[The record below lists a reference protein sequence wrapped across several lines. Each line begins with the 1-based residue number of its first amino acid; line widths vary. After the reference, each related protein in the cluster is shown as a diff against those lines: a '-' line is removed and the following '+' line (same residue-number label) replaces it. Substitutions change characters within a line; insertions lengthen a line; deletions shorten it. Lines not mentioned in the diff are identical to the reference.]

1 MTGLEVFSLVQT
13 KRKRIEDLFDPTTF
27 VLNKEVQQLQEEIY
41 NLQKECPHEYE
52 NHICKFCGMEE

>member
-52 NHICKFCGMEE
+52 NHICKFCGKEE